1 MSRKRT
7 LMPEF
12 YKKKKLCTESR
23 MKVAITDEEKEEVSR
38 VPTDTEMYL
47 IYFKNLFP
55 LDKFEHRLPPMVLKH
70 QLYSLNKNRTVV
82 DKELNDLKNRSII
95 KMFKIGSEFDEY
107 AIVFTEDYRC
117 HVTRVMAEVAVPKI
131 VADRFVNT
139 VVTRCNDVYV
149 NQDTLI
155 KEYNFKDEDITQLLK
170 ASVLTVKAVGSWWL
184 AVPNTGMFMKSL
196 LRGRKAILTM
206 IKKSKYKEILK
217 NDLEQRKLPKM
228 CRLGLTYHLQDIIGA
243 DLIQS
248 IQTTSGHLLRLKD

>member
-12 YKKKKLCTESR
+12 YKKKKVCTESR
-23 MKVAITDEEKEEVSR
+23 SKVPITDAEREEVSR
-38 VPTDTEMYL
+38 VPTDTEVYL
-47 IYFKNLFP
+47 LYFKNLFP

-82 DKELNDLKNRSII
+82 DKELNDLKNKGLI
-95 KMFKIGSEFDEY
+95 KIFKIGSEFDEY
-107 AIVFTEDYRC
+107 AVVFTEDYRC
-117 HVTRVMAEVAVPKI
+117 HVTRVMAEVSVPKSI
-131 VADRFVNT
+131 ADKFVNT
-139 VVTRCNDVYV
+139 IVKRCNDVYV
-149 NQDTLI
+149 NKDTLI
-155 KEYNFKDEDITQLLK
+155 KEYSFKDDDITQLLK
-170 ASVLTVKAVGSWWL
+170 ATVLTNRTIGSWWL

-243 DLIQS
+243 DLILS
-248 IQTTSGHLLRLKD
+248 IQTTSGQLLRLKD